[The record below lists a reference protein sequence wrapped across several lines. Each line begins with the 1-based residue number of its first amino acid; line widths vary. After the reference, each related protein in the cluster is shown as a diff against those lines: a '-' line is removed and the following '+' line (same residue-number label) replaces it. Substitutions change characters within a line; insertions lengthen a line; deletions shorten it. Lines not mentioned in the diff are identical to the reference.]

1 MTIKNNIFDTALIF
15 EGGGMRN
22 SYSAAILCCLLEQ
35 GIYFDYAAGISAG
48 ATHCINYIS
57 RDIARAKRS
66 FVDLVNDKNFG
77 GWGSFFRGKG
87 YFNSDY
93 IYGKTA
99 YAKESLPFDFKTFIQ
114 NPAQMRIGAYDMR
127 RGKMKY
133 FSKNDVSDM
142 SSLMNIVRASSSM
155 PFFMPKTTIGDD
167 EYTDGGIGGGI
178 ALDIAKY
185 DGYEKFFVILSRP
198 KGYRKKSVKLKSAVK
213 SFYWRYPHVYKAIIT
228 RYIKYNKTLDELI
241 ELEKQGK
248 AFLVYPDVMPV
259 DSRETDYGKLYKSF
273 EMGYEQARRDVD
285 KYKMFLGLEEK
296 VKSY

>member
-1 MTIKNNIFDTALIF
+1 MGISNNVFDTALIF
-15 EGGGMRN
+15 EGGGMRG
-22 SYSAAILCCLLEQ
+22 SYTAAVLCALLEE

-48 ATHCINYIS
+48 ATHCVNYIS
-57 RDIARAKRS
+57 RDIARARRS

-77 GWGSFFRGKG
+77 GWGSFFKGHG

-99 YAKESLPFDFKTFIQ
+99 YAKESLPFDFKTFME
-114 NPAQMRIGAYDMR
+114 NPAQMRIGAFDMR

-133 FSKNDVSDM
+133 FSKNDVTDI

-167 EYTDGGIGGGI
+167 EYIDGGVGGGI

-198 KGYRKKSVKLKSAVK
+198 KGYRKKSVKIKMTVK
-213 SFYWRYPHVYKAIIT
+213 SRYWKYPFVAKAIKY
-228 RYIKYNKTLDELI
+228 RHVKYNKTLDELE

-259 DSRETDYGKLYKSF
+259 SSRETDYGKLYKSF
-273 EMGYEQARRDVD
+273 DMGYEQASRDIE
-285 KYKMFLGLEEK
+285 KYKEFLGLGQNA
-296 VKSY
+296 KSY